1 MSKISFS
8 AVKPSAD
15 APAVQGEAVAG
26 VPVPSAP
33 VINVASTVVSP
44 AAVAPAAEIPTA
56 PVTALVPVAEVGVP
70 AVSDSPI
77 EFDEND
83 IKFSDVY
90 LPRVNIVQNIGDLM
104 KVFNPGEI
112 VLNSTFV
119 IHTPAQTEKKIA
131 GTPPLKITLI
141 GFKKKQFAEKV
152 SGNVQGLLVNSE
164 AEVARAGGT
173 LAYKEWDQS
182 VQAAKANPA
191 VKPLKYFQALS
202 TALLLIERPA
212 DLKDDGNIQFP
223 YTCEGK
229 QYALALWSMK
239 GTAFTNAA
247 KHFFTARKIGHLRE
261 GYPTRAWTLTT
272 KLESYGTNMAWIP
285 VVRPAEAST
294 PAFLQFVQEVRG
306 CA

>member
-8 AVKPSAD
+8 TVKPAAVAD
-15 APAVQGEAVAG
+15 APAPAA
-26 VPVPSAP
+26 
-33 VINVASTVVSP
+33 P
-44 AAVAPAAEIPTA
+44 AAVIDVESTVIPTPTAPAVATEIPTA
-56 PVTALVPVAEVGVP
+56 PVNTNTALAPIAPVGVP

-83 IKFSDVY
+83 IRFEDVY

-119 IHTPAQTEKKIA
+119 IHTPAQLEKKIA
-131 GTPPLKITLI
+131 GTSPLNITLI
-141 GFKKKQFAEKV
+141 GFKKKQYAEKV

-164 AEVARAGGT
+164 SEVARAGGT

-182 VQAAKANPA
+182 VQAAKTNPA
-191 VKPLKYFQALS
+191 VKPLKYFQPLS

-212 DLKDDGNIQFP
+212 DLKDEGNLQFP
-223 YTCEGK
+223 YACEGK

-272 KLESYGTNMAWIP
+272 KLETYGSNMAWVP
-285 VVRPAEAST
+285 VVKPAQVST
-294 PAFLQFVQEVRG
+294 PAFLAFVQEVKG
-306 CA
+306 C

>member
-8 AVKPSAD
+8 TVKPAAVAD
-15 APAVQGEAVAG
+15 APAAPQEN
-26 VPVPSAP
+26 AP
-33 VINVASTVVSP
+33 VIDVPSTVVP
-44 AAVAPAAEIPTA
+44 TAVAPAAEIPTA
-56 PVTALVPVAEVGVP
+56 PVNTALAPIAPVGVP
-70 AVSDSPI
+70 AASDSPI

-83 IKFSDVY
+83 IRFEDVY
-90 LPRVNIVQNIGDLM
+90 LPRTNIVQNIGDLM

-112 VLNSTFV
+112 VLNSTYV
-119 IHTPAQTEKKIA
+119 IHTPAQAEKKIA
-131 GTPPLKITLI
+131 GTSPLKITII

-182 VQAAKANPA
+182 VQAAKTNPA
-191 VKPLKYFQALS
+191 LKALKYFQPLS
-202 TALLLIERPA
+202 TALLLIERPPELQ
-212 DLKDDGNIQFP
+212 DEGNVNFP
-223 YTCEGK
+223 YACEGK

-261 GYPTRAWTLTT
+261 GYATRSWTLTT
-272 KLESYGTNMAWIP
+272 KLETYGSNMAWIP

-294 PAFLQFVQEVRG
+294 PAFLAFVQEVKG
-306 CA
+306 C

>member
-8 AVKPSAD
+8 TVKPVVPTPD
-15 APAVQGEAVAG
+15 PAVSVECTTTAA
-26 VPVPSAP
+26 PAP
-33 VINVASTVVSP
+33 VIDVQATVV
-44 AAVAPAAEIPTA
+44 PAAEIPTG
-56 PVTALVPVAEVGVP
+56 PVSNVALARIADVGVP

-83 IKFSDVY
+83 IRFEDVY

-104 KVFNPGEI
+104 KIFNPGEI

-119 IHTPAQTEKKIA
+119 IHTPAQLEKKIA
-131 GTPPLKITLI
+131 GTAPLNITII
-141 GFKKKQFAEKV
+141 GFKKKQYAEKV

-182 VQAAKANPA
+182 VQAAKTNPT
-191 VKPLKYFQALS
+191 VKALKYFQPLS

-212 DLKDDGNIQFP
+212 DLKDEGNLQFP
-223 YTCEGK
+223 YACEGK

-272 KLESYGTNMAWIP
+272 KLETYGSNMAWVP
-285 VVRPAEAST
+285 VVKPAHVST
-294 PAFLQFVQEVRG
+294 PAFLAFVQEVKG
-306 CA
+306 C

>member
-1 MSKISFS
+1 MSKLSFS
-8 AVKPSAD
+8 TVKSAAVAD
-15 APAVQGEAVAG
+15 APVAEN
-26 VPVPSAP
+26 PAPAASAP
-33 VINVASTVVSP
+33 VIDVAATVT
-44 AAVAPAAEIPTA
+44 PAAEIPTA
-56 PVTALVPVAEVGVP
+56 PVTSTALVPVADAGVP

-112 VLNSTFV
+112 VLNSTYV
-119 IHTPAQTEKKIA
+119 IHTPAQLEKKIP
-131 GTPPLKITLI
+131 GTPALKITLI

-182 VQAAKANPA
+182 VQASKTNPA

-202 TALLLIERPA
+202 TALLLIERPEGLN
-212 DLKDDGNIQFP
+212 DEGNLQFP
-223 YTCEGK
+223 YSCEGK

-272 KLESYGTNMAWIP
+272 KLETYGSNMAWIP
-285 VVRPAEAST
+285 VVKPSEAST

>member
-8 AVKPSAD
+8 TVKTAVAESP
-15 APAVQGEAVAG
+15 APAAAN
-26 VPVPSAP
+26 P
-33 VINVASTVVSP
+33 VIDVASTVVETAP
-44 AAVAPAAEIPTA
+44 AVVPAAEIPTA
-56 PVTALVPVAEVGVP
+56 PVTALVPVADVGVP

-90 LPRVNIVQNIGDLM
+90 LPRVNVVQNIGDLM

-112 VLNSTFV
+112 VLNSTYV
-119 IHTPAQTEKKIA
+119 IHTPAQLEKKIA
-131 GTPPLKITLI
+131 GTAPLKITII

-182 VQAAKANPA
+182 VQASKSNPA
-191 VKPLKYFQALS
+191 VKPLKYFQPLS
-202 TALLLIERPA
+202 TALLLIERPEGLN
-212 DLKDDGNIQFP
+212 DEGNLQFP
-223 YTCEGK
+223 YACEGK

-261 GYPTRAWTLTT
+261 GYPTRAWTFTT
-272 KLESYGTNMAWIP
+272 KLETYGSNMAWIP
-285 VVRPAEAST
+285 VVKPAEASS
-294 PAFLQFVQEVRG
+294 PAFLAFVQEVRG